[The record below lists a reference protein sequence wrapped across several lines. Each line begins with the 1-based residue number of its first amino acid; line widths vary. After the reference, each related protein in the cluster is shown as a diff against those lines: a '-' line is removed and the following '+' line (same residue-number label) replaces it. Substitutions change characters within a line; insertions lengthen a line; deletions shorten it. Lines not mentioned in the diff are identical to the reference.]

1 MTEYEDFVTVTGY
14 GVDPLGLCGINCYH
28 SFSPFIEGVSVRN
41 YTDEQL
47 NEMNNA
53 ENVKKE
59 YKGKK
64 YTTYEATQQM
74 RKLERIMRAQVQGI
88 RLLEEGGA
96 DKDTIMAARSVN
108 RATQHEYA
116 LFAKEMN
123 LKEQMERVG
132 IISGAL

>member
-28 SFSPFIEGVSVRN
+28 SFSPFIEGVSVRSF
-41 YTDEQL
+41 TDQEL
-47 NEMNNA
+47 DEMNAA
-53 ENVKKE
+53 ENIKKE
-59 YKGKK
+59 YKGKE

-88 RLLEEGGA
+88 KLLEEGGA
-96 DKDTIMAARSVN
+96 SKETITAARSVN

-116 LFAKEMN
+116 LFSKEMN